1 MPEFLMRKRVARISF
16 VVGATVAVL
25 TAAKC
30 GSKGYVTSPIPGVG
44 QEVPLVQVD
53 GKAVPTVIASSS
65 SSQTTVIGGKATL
78 GEAIASGRYNIGL
91 QSENGGSTTNTTLT
105 GDVVFTWTERT
116 VSGSIDLGP
125 GLGAHTFTFQ
135 RN

>member
-1 MPEFLMRKRVARISF
+1 MKKRVVRISF
-16 VVGATVAVL
+16 ALIATLAVL

-30 GSKGYVTSPIPGVG
+30 GGKGYMTSPVPGVG

-53 GKAVPTVIASSS
+53 GKAVPAVIASGPST
-65 SSQTTVIGGKATL
+65 QTTVIGGKATL

-91 QSENGGSTTNTTLT
+91 QFENGSSTTNMTVT
-105 GDVVFTWTERT
+105 GDVVFTWTDRT

-125 GLGAHTFTFQ
+125 GLGAHSFTFQ

>member
-1 MPEFLMRKRVARISF
+1 MRKRF
-16 VVGATVAVL
+16 VGILIVGALPVL
-25 TAAKC
+25 LAAKC
-30 GSKGYVTSPIPGVG
+30 GSKGYMTSPIPGVG

-53 GKAVPTVIASSS
+53 GKALPTLIASGA

-78 GEAIASGRYNIGL
+78 GEAIASGKYNVVL
-91 QSENGGSTTNTTLT
+91 QEEAGMSTTSKSIT

-116 VSGSIDLGP
+116 VSASIDLGN
-125 GLGAHTFTFQ
+125 GLGPHTFTFQ

>member
-1 MPEFLMRKRVARISF
+1 MRKRIVRVSF
-16 VVGATVAVL
+16 TVGATLAVL

-30 GSKGYVTSPIPGVG
+30 GGKGYVTSPIPGVG

-53 GKAVPTVIASSS
+53 GKAVPTVIASGA

-91 QSENGGSTTNTTLT
+91 QSENGASMTNTTVT
-105 GDVVFTWTERT
+105 GDVVFTWTERAVT
-116 VSGSIDLGP
+116 GSIDLGQ
-125 GLGAHTFTFQ
+125 GLGTHTFTFQ